1 MDDVISTKETAKIL
15 GVSEKT
21 IIKYCNDGLLSF
33 YRIGRGRYNIR
44 KDSVISL
51 INVSKQE
58 ATFKNPNNEKE

>member
-1 MDDVISTKETAKIL
+1 MDDVISTKEAGKML

-21 IIKYCNDGLLSF
+21 ITKYCSDGLLSF

-51 INVSKQE
+51 INGSKKE
-58 ATFKNPNNEKE
+58 ATFKNSNNEKE